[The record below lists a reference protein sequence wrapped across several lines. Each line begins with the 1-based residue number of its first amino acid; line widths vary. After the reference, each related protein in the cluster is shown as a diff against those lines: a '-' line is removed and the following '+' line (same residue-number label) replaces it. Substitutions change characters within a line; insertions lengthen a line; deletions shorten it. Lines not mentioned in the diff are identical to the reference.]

1 MNIPNRWAK
10 LSDLARHLAYRQEW
24 MPLAEAAAFY
34 RVTPETMV
42 AWVRQRRFTAREI
55 ESSLWVSRNELELGL
70 RRRPSSA
77 TLPHYVTHTNNHH
90 TIVIRE

>member
-10 LSDLARHLAYRQEW
+10 LSDLARHLVYRQEW
-24 MPLAEAAAFY
+24 MPLAEAATFY

-55 ESSLWVSRNELELGL
+55 ESSLWISRQELETGL
-70 RRRPSSA
+70 CRRPSSA
-77 TLPHYVTHTNNHH
+77 SLPQHVAHTNGYH
-90 TIVIRE
+90 TMIHRE

>member
-24 MPLAEAAAFY
+24 MPLVEAAAFY

-77 TLPHYVTHTNNHH
+77 TLPYYVTHTNNHH